1 MSTLVCH
8 EYVMKGSCTRMIR
21 NVTTLHIGPAVKYD
35 MYCEFLNGTSTKH
48 PSSHN
53 YLIMFLLVTAEEIIL
68 TTAISIDDKNG
79 CQDTCFHVCVHVTP
93 EVDSELD
100 PRAPSQSCGPGVTKN
115 SDDCPNSFIFGY
127 VLETEG

>member
-8 EYVMKGSCTRMIR
+8 EYVMKGSCKRTIR
-21 NVTTLHIGPAVKYD
+21 KVTTLHIGPVKYD
-35 MYCEFLNGTSTKH
+35 MYCKFLNGTFTSIAAAQ
-48 PSSHN
+48 
-53 YLIMFLLVTAEEIIL
+53 LVMFLLVTAEEIIL

-93 EVDSELD
+93 KVDSELD
-100 PRAPSQSCGPGVTKN
+100 PRASGQSCGPGVTKN